1 MPKMQQYPVKKQ
13 KKACPK
19 TVFLGDPDRTK
30 IGSEQT
36 IKTPE

>member
-1 MPKMQQYPVKKQ
+1 MLKMQQYPVKKQ

-19 TVFLGDPDRTK
+19 TLLLGDPDETNIR
-30 IGSEQT
+30 SEQT